1 MDINHCTRQT
11 GPSWDDG
18 NVVSKGITCL
28 VNEAW
33 EKGSSLVTIV
43 RQELRVNP
51 DGECG
56 GDNEEETGL
65 PVLSWCA
72 FSNRTSRETHGDQG
86 FV

>member
-28 VNEAW
+28 VNKAW
-33 EKGSSLVTIV
+33 EKGGSLVTIV
-43 RQELRVNP
+43 RLERVNS
-51 DGECG
+51 DDEWG
-56 GDNEEETGL
+56 GDNGEETAL